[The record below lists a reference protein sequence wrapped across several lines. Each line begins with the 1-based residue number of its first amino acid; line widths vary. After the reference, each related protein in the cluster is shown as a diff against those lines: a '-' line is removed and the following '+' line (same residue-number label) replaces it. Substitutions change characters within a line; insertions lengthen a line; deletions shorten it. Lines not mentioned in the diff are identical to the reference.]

1 MHRSAIWPRLR
12 SLPYGNAPP
21 TDPTLRRR
29 RHRKDKSVQS
39 GSDRQET
46 LEAEKRND
54 LILVKT
60 VVKEITLLPCH
71 PPLTRRSAFNPP
83 AETRARI
90 PAAQWRLTL
99 LARAPAL
106 GSPANGQFPP
116 ATIARSASG
125 RGAVVA
131 GRWRPRLACRPRS
144 TAAGP
149 VAPNHR
155 LDDRRVAS

>member
-1 MHRSAIWPRLR
+1 MRRLAIWPRR
-12 SLPYGNAPP
+12 RFHPCGSARP
-21 TDPTLRRR
+21 TGRTFHHQRR
-29 RHRKDKSVQS
+29 RKDKSVQS

-60 VVKEITLLPCH
+60 APYKITLLPCH
-71 PPLTRRSAFNPP
+71 PPSTRRSASNPP

-106 GSPANGQFPP
+106 GSPANG
-116 ATIARSASG
+116 
-125 RGAVVA
+125 
-131 GRWRPRLACRPRS
+131 
-144 TAAGP
+144 
-149 VAPNHR
+149 
-155 LDDRRVAS
+155 